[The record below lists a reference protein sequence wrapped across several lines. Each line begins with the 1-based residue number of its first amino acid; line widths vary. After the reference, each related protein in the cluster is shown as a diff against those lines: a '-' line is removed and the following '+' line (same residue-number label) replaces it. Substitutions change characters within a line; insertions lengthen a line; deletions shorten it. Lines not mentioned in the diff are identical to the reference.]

1 MGEDNDPVIPINPKG
16 DPITDP
22 INPPG
27 DPGWISAVNK
37 ELVEKHG
44 EDMRQHA
51 NINPILEDYY
61 SLKAKDADAIFKP
74 KEGATPEEV
83 AQYKE
88 RMDIPANVSGYELDA
103 PAPELQDADFD
114 KWFRDVSLETNQ
126 SKDQAK
132 GMYNAWIGIR
142 KEAADALKAETAKAE
157 VDARASLG
165 AGYDA
170 AVANVGKIIEV
181 GGPELKAWLNETGAG
196 NHPGF
201 LKVFTKLGS
210 MISED
215 ALGNTP
221 NTHGSTEK
229 SAAEVL
235 YPNQGK

>member
-1 MGEDNDPVIPINPKG
+1 MGEDNDPVIPINPTG

-88 RMDIPANVSGYELDA
+88 RMDIPADASGYEFDA
-103 PAPELQDADFD
+103 PPTELEDADFE

-132 GMYNAWIGIR
+132 GMHKAWIGLQQ
-142 KEAADALKAETAKAE
+142 KAAEASKAESAKAE

-165 AGYDA
+165 AGYDV
-170 AVANVGKIIEV
+170 AVANAAKIIEM
-181 GGPELKAWLNETGAG
+181 GGEDLRSWLNETGAG
-196 NHPGF
+196 NDSRF
-201 LKVFTKLGS
+201 LTIFTKLGS

-215 ALGNTP
+215 SMGNLSQS
-221 NTHGSTEK
+221 HGSTEK